1 MDYDTIILLAT
12 SLGLGLLVGLQRE
25 YSGHPIAG
33 IRTFSLI
40 TLFGTILGLIAQAS
54 ENYWIIGAGVLAV
67 AAIMLMGNFLKSKT
81 GNVDIGQTTEVAGLL
96 MFGLGAYLVEG
107 SLAVGVIIGG
117 ITAVLLHL
125 KGTLDDFVKGLEKKD
140 IKAIMQFAAI
150 SLVILPVLPDR
161 EYGPYEVLNPQEIW
175 LMVVLIVGLGLG
187 GYFLYKM
194 LGKDAG
200 TITNGILGGLISST
214 ATTVTYSNRSKD
226 VPSISRLAAF
236 ILITASTVALI
247 RIIVEVAIV
256 SPDNLGRIAPPL
268 LTVLGLMIVLCVA
281 MYFLSRRNGDDN
293 EEVEEMPE
301 PDNPAQLKT
310 ALIFGALYA
319 LVLIGV
325 AAAKDY
331 FGQGGLLIV
340 SIISGFTDV
349 DAITLSLANTLNRGG
364 IEVDNAWKY
373 MLIASFSNLAFK
385 GGMAAVIGSR
395 KLAKYVL
402 PAFAITIVF
411 GLLVIWWWPTGG

>member
-1 MDYDTIILLAT
+1 MDYDTIMLLAT

-33 IRTFSLI
+33 IRTFPLI
-40 TLFGTILGLIAQAS
+40 TLFGTVSGLIAQAS
-54 ENYWIIGAGVLAV
+54 DAYWVVAAGVIALAAV
-67 AAIMLMGNFLKSKT
+67 LLMGNLLKYRS
-81 GNVDIGQTTEVAGLL
+81 GEIDVGQTTEVSGLL

-107 SLAVGVIIGG
+107 NLAVGVIIGG

-125 KGTLDDFVKGLEKKD
+125 KGTLDGFVRGLEKKD

-150 SLVILPVLPDR
+150 SLVILPVLPNE

-187 GYFLYKM
+187 GYFLYKW
-194 LGKDAG
+194 LGKGAG
-200 TITNGILGGLISST
+200 TISNGILGGLISST
-214 ATTVTYSNRSKD
+214 ATTVTYSNRSKE
-226 VPSISRLAAF
+226 VPSISGLAAF
-236 ILITASTVALI
+236 IVITASTVALV

-256 SPDNLGRIAPPL
+256 SPEYLGKVAPPL
-268 LTVLGLMIVLCVA
+268 LAVLAGMILVCVA
-281 MYFLSRRNGDDN
+281 MYFVSRRDSG
-293 EEVEEMPE
+293 EKVKEMPE

-310 ALIFGALYA
+310 ALVFGALYA
-319 LVLIGV
+319 LILIGV

-331 FGQGGLLIV
+331 FGQGGLLLV

-385 GGMAAVIGSR
+385 GGMVAVMGS
-395 KLAKYVL
+395 KKMDKYVL
-402 PAFAITIVF
+402 PAFALIIAF
-411 GLLVIWWWPTGG
+411 GLLVIWLWPTA

>member
-1 MDYDTIILLAT
+1 MLLAT

-40 TLFGTILGLIAQAS
+40 TLFGTILGLVAQSLEASWVIA
-54 ENYWIIGAGVLAV
+54 AGVIAM
-67 AAIMLMGNFLKSKT
+67 AAIMVT
-81 GNVDIGQTTEVAGLL
+81 GNVLKYRSGNIDVGQTTEVAGLL

-107 SLAVGVIIGG
+107 SLTVGVIVGG

-125 KGTLDDFVKGLEKKD
+125 KGTLDDFVQGLEKKD
-140 IKAIMQFAAI
+140 VRAIMQFAAI
-150 SLVILPVLPDR
+150 SLVILPILPDQ
-161 EYGPYEVLNPQEIW
+161 EYGPYEVLNPREIW

-187 GYFLYKM
+187 GYFLYKW
-194 LGKDAG
+194 LGKNAG

-226 VPSISRLAAF
+226 VPSISRIAAF
-236 ILITASTVALI
+236 IVIAASTVALV
-247 RIIVEVAIV
+247 RIIVEVAVV
-256 SPDNLGRIAPPL
+256 SPENLGRIAPPL
-268 LTVLGLMIVLCVA
+268 LTVLALMIVISVI
-281 MYFLSRRNGDDN
+281 MYFLSRRKDG
-293 EEVEEMPE
+293 EEEIEEMPE

-319 LVLIGV
+319 LILIGV

-395 KLAKYVL
+395 KMAKYVI
-402 PAFAITIVF
+402 PAFAITIAF
-411 GLLVIWWWPTGG
+411 GLLVIWWWPSN

>member
-1 MDYDTIILLAT
+1 MDYDTIMLLAT

-25 YSGHPIAG
+25 YSGHSIAG
-33 IRTFSLI
+33 IRTFTLI
-40 TLFGTILGLIAQAS
+40 TLLGTVLGLIARES
-54 ENYWIIGAGVLAV
+54 ETYWVIGAGLLGL
-67 AAIMLMGNFLKSKT
+67 AAILLMGNFLKSKT
-81 GNVDIGQTTEVAGLL
+81 GEVDIGQTTEVAGLL
-96 MFGLGAYLVEG
+96 MFGLGAYLVQG
-107 SLAVGVIIGG
+107 SLVVGVIIAG

-125 KGTLDDFVKGLEKKD
+125 KGTLDNFVRGLEKKD

-150 SLVILPVLPDR
+150 SLVILPILPNE
-161 EYGPYEVLNPQEIW
+161 EYGPYQVLNPQEIW

-187 GYFLYKM
+187 GYFLYKW

-200 TITNGILGGLISST
+200 TVTNGILGGLISST

-236 ILITASTVALI
+236 IIMTASTVALV
-247 RIIVEVAIV
+247 RIIVEVAVV
-256 SPDNLGRIAPPL
+256 SPGNLGKIAPPL
-268 LTVLGLMIVLCVA
+268 LVVLGVMILLCVG
-281 MYFLSRRNGDDN
+281 MYLLSRRN
-293 EEVEEMPE
+293 EEETVEEMPE

-319 LVLIGV
+319 LILIGV

-364 IEVDNAWKY
+364 IEVHNAWKY

-385 GGMAAVIGSR
+385 GGMTAVIGSR
-395 KLAKYVL
+395 KLAKYVV
-402 PAFAITIVF
+402 PAFLITIAC
-411 GLLVIWWWPTGG
+411 GLLVIWWWPTG

>member
-1 MDYDTIILLAT
+1 MEYDTIMLLAT

-40 TLFGTILGLIAQAS
+40 TLFGTILGLVAQSLEASWVIA
-54 ENYWIIGAGVLAV
+54 AGVIAM
-67 AAIMLMGNFLKSKT
+67 AAIMVT
-81 GNVDIGQTTEVAGLL
+81 GNVLKYRSGNIDVGQTTEVAGLL

-107 SLAVGVIIGG
+107 SLTVGVIVGG

-125 KGTLDDFVKGLEKKD
+125 KGTLDDFVQGLEKKD
-140 IKAIMQFAAI
+140 VRAIMQFAAI
-150 SLVILPVLPDR
+150 SLVILPILPDQ
-161 EYGPYEVLNPQEIW
+161 EYGPYEVLNPREIW

-187 GYFLYKM
+187 GYFLYKW
-194 LGKDAG
+194 LGKNAG

-226 VPSISRLAAF
+226 VPSISRIAAF
-236 ILITASTVALI
+236 IVIAASTVALV
-247 RIIVEVAIV
+247 RIIVEVAVV
-256 SPDNLGRIAPPL
+256 SPENLGRIAPPL
-268 LTVLGLMIVLCVA
+268 LTVLALMIVISVI
-281 MYFLSRRNGDDN
+281 MYFLSRRKDG
-293 EEVEEMPE
+293 EEEIEEMPE

-319 LVLIGV
+319 LILIGV

-395 KLAKYVL
+395 KMAKYVI
-402 PAFAITIVF
+402 PAFAITIAF
-411 GLLVIWWWPTGG
+411 GLLVIWWWPSN

>member
-1 MDYDTIILLAT
+1 MDFDTIMLLAT

-40 TLFGTILGLIAQAS
+40 TLFGTLMGLIAQAS
-54 ENYWIIGAGVLAV
+54 DAYWVMGAGLLAV
-67 AAIMLMGNFLKSKT
+67 AAILVMGNFLKSKS
-81 GNVDIGQTTEVAGLL
+81 GDVDVGQTTEVAGLL

-107 SLAVGVIIGG
+107 SLAIGVIIGG

-125 KGTLDDFVKGLEKKD
+125 KGTLDDFVKGLEEKD

-150 SLVILPVLPDR
+150 SLVILPVLPNE

-187 GYFLYKM
+187 GYFLYKW

-200 TITNGILGGLISST
+200 TISNGILGGLISST
-214 ATTVTYSNRSKD
+214 ATTVTYATRSKD

-236 ILITASTVALI
+236 IVIAASTVALI
-247 RIIVEVAIV
+247 RVIIEVAIV
-256 SPDNLGRIAPPL
+256 SPNNLGRIAPPL
-268 LTVLGLMIVLCVA
+268 LTVLGGMILISVG
-281 MYFLSRRNGDDN
+281 MYFFSRRNGA

-310 ALIFGALYA
+310 ALVFGALYA
-319 LVLIGV
+319 IILIGV

-373 MLIASFSNLAFK
+373 MLIASFSNLVFK
-385 GGMAAVIGSR
+385 GGMAATIGS
-395 KLAKYVL
+395 KKMAKYVL
-402 PAFAITIVF
+402 PAFGIIIAF
-411 GLLVIWWWPTGG
+411 GLLVIWWWPSS

>member
-1 MDYDTIILLAT
+1 MDFDTIMRLAT

-33 IRTFSLI
+33 IRTFTLI
-40 TLFGTILGLIAQAS
+40 TLFGTLMGLIAQAS
-54 ENYWIIGAGVLAV
+54 DAYWVMGAGLLAV
-67 AAIMLMGNFLKSKT
+67 AAILVMGNFLKSKS
-81 GNVDIGQTTEVAGLL
+81 GDVDIGQTTEVAGLL

-107 SLAVGVIIGG
+107 SLAIGVIIGG

-125 KGTLDDFVKGLEKKD
+125 KGTLDDFVKGLEEKD

-150 SLVILPVLPDR
+150 SLVILPVLPNE
-161 EYGPYEVLNPQEIW
+161 EYGPYAVLNPQEIW

-187 GYFLYKM
+187 GYFLYKW

-200 TITNGILGGLISST
+200 TISNGILGGLISST
-214 ATTVTYSNRSKD
+214 ATTVTYATRSKD

-236 ILITASTVALI
+236 IVIAASTVALI
-247 RIIVEVAIV
+247 RVIIEVAIV
-256 SPDNLGRIAPPL
+256 SPNNLGRIAPPL
-268 LTVLGLMIVLCVA
+268 LTVLGSMILISVG
-281 MYFLSRRNGDDN
+281 MYFLSRRNGA

-310 ALIFGALYA
+310 ALVFGALYA
-319 LVLIGV
+319 IILIGV

-373 MLIASFSNLAFK
+373 MLIASFSNLLFK
-385 GGMAAVIGSR
+385 GGMVATIGS
-395 KLAKYVL
+395 KKMAKYVL
-402 PAFAITIVF
+402 PAFGIIIAF
-411 GLLVIWWWPTGG
+411 GLLVIWWWPSN

>member
-1 MDYDTIILLAT
+1 MEYDTIMLLAT

-40 TLFGTILGLIAQAS
+40 TLFGTILGLVAQSLEASWVIA
-54 ENYWIIGAGVLAV
+54 AGVIAM
-67 AAIMLMGNFLKSKT
+67 AAIMVT
-81 GNVDIGQTTEVAGLL
+81 GNVLKYRSGNIDVGQTTEVAGLL

-107 SLAVGVIIGG
+107 SLTVGVIVGG

-125 KGTLDDFVKGLEKKD
+125 KGTLDDFVQGLEKKD
-140 IKAIMQFAAI
+140 VRAIMQFAAI
-150 SLVILPVLPDR
+150 SLVILPILPDQ
-161 EYGPYEVLNPQEIW
+161 EYGPYEVLNPREIW

-187 GYFLYKM
+187 GYFLYKW
-194 LGKDAG
+194 LGKNAG

-214 ATTVTYSNRSKD
+214 ATTVTYSNRSKE
-226 VPSISRLAAF
+226 VPSISRIAAF
-236 ILITASTVALI
+236 IVIAASTVALV
-247 RIIVEVAIV
+247 RIIVEVAVV
-256 SPDNLGRIAPPL
+256 SPENLGRIAPPL
-268 LTVLGLMIVLCVA
+268 LTVLALMIVISVV
-281 MYFLSRRNGDDN
+281 MYFLSRRKDG
-293 EEVEEMPE
+293 EEEIEEMPE

-319 LVLIGV
+319 LILIGV

-395 KLAKYVL
+395 KMAKYVI
-402 PAFAITIVF
+402 PAFAITIAF
-411 GLLVIWWWPTGG
+411 GLLVIWWWPAN

>member
-1 MDYDTIILLAT
+1 MEYDTIMLLAT

-40 TLFGTILGLIAQAS
+40 TLFGTILGLVAQSLEASWVIA
-54 ENYWIIGAGVLAV
+54 AGVIAM
-67 AAIMLMGNFLKSKT
+67 AAIMVT
-81 GNVDIGQTTEVAGLL
+81 GNVLKYRSGNIDVGQTTEVAGLL

-107 SLAVGVIIGG
+107 SLTVGVIVGG

-125 KGTLDDFVKGLEKKD
+125 KGTLDDFVQGLEKKD
-140 IKAIMQFAAI
+140 VRAIMQFAAI
-150 SLVILPVLPDR
+150 SLVILPILPDQ
-161 EYGPYEVLNPQEIW
+161 EYGPYEVLNPREIW

-187 GYFLYKM
+187 GYFLYKW
-194 LGKDAG
+194 LGKNAG

-226 VPSISRLAAF
+226 VPSISRIAAF
-236 ILITASTVALI
+236 IVIAASTVALV
-247 RIIVEVAIV
+247 RIIVEVAVV
-256 SPDNLGRIAPPL
+256 SPENLGRIAPPL
-268 LTVLGLMIVLCVA
+268 LTVLALMIVISVI
-281 MYFLSRRNGDDN
+281 MYFLSRRKDG
-293 EEVEEMPE
+293 EEEIEEMPE

-319 LVLIGV
+319 LILIGV

-395 KLAKYVL
+395 KMAKYVI
-402 PAFAITIVF
+402 PAFAITIAF
-411 GLLVIWWWPTGG
+411 GLLVIWWWPAN

>member
-1 MDYDTIILLAT
+1 MDYDTIMLLAT

-33 IRTFSLI
+33 IRTFPLI
-40 TLFGTILGLIAQAS
+40 TLFGTILGLIAQAN
-54 ENYWIIGAGVLAV
+54 EAYWVVAAGVIAL
-67 AAIMLMGNFLKSKT
+67 AAILLT
-81 GNVDIGQTTEVAGLL
+81 GNLLKFRSGDIDVGQTTEVTGLL

-107 SLAVGVIIGG
+107 NLAVGVIIGG

-125 KGTLDDFVKGLEKKD
+125 KGTLDGFVKGLAKKD

-150 SLVILPVLPDR
+150 SLVILPVLPNE

-187 GYFLYKM
+187 GYFLYKW
-194 LGKDAG
+194 LGKNAG
-200 TITNGILGGLISST
+200 TISNGILGGLISST
-214 ATTVTYSNRSKD
+214 ATTVTYSNRSKE
-226 VPSISRLAAF
+226 VPSISSLAAF
-236 ILITASTVALI
+236 IIITASTVALV

-256 SPDNLGRIAPPL
+256 SPENLGKIAPPL
-268 LTVLGLMIVLCVA
+268 LTVLAGMILICVG
-281 MYFLSRRNGDDN
+281 MYFLSRRD
-293 EEVEEMPE
+293 EEEGVKEMPE

-310 ALIFGALYA
+310 AIVFGALYA
-319 LVLIGV
+319 IILLGV

-364 IEVDNAWKY
+364 IEVHSAWKY

-385 GGMAAVIGSR
+385 GGMVAVIGSR
-395 KLAKYVL
+395 KMDKYVL
-402 PAFAITIVF
+402 PAFAIIIAF
-411 GLLVIWWWPTGG
+411 GLLVIWWWPAN